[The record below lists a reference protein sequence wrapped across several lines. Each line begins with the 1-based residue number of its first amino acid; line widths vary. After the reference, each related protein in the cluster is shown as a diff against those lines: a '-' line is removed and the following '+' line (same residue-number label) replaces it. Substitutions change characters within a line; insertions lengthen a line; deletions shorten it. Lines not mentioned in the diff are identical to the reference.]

1 MGFFSWKTQDTNRSI
16 PSSYSER
23 KTFPVTLSDDKGNTW
38 KEPDY
43 EGYGVFGGKDYY
55 ELLAEMNGR
64 TTRNEGITL
73 ALGQRAI
80 QKKDTKELLLADGI
94 DFFNWGKELLVD
106 GKSANQL
113 VEEGDWVS
121 IVIKERNVQFPNLNE
136 DGNHG
141 WKNEEAENCPDQ
153 GFFYD

>member
-1 MGFFSWKTQDTNRSI
+1 MGFFSWKTQDTNKSI

-38 KEPDY
+38 HEPDY

-64 TTRNEGITL
+64 TTRIEGINI
-73 ALGQRAI
+73 ALGI
-80 QKKDTKELLLADGI
+80 KGI
-94 DFFNWGKELLVD
+94 RNPETNQIFLSSGKDFFNWQNDKLVD
-106 GKSANQL
+106 GKGANEL
-113 VEEGDWVS
+113 IDEGLWKQ
-121 IVIKERNVQFPNLNE
+121 IVVYETNRVFPNLNE
-136 DGNHG
+136 SPDLKWEN
-141 WKNEEAENCPDQ
+141 KEADNCEYQ